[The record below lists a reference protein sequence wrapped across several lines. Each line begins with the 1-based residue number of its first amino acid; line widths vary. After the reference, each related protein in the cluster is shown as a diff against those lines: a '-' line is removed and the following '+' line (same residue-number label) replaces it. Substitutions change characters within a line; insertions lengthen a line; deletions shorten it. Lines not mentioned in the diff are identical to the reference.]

1 MDTIFWTIFF
11 ILLAIGFLGTLAV
24 IPYSLALNPA
34 GVEALKAKQ
43 VEGKKSLRPEVIIL
57 LASAGQ
63 GLVLSAVAA
72 FLGLLAS
79 GAMGL
84 QLPVFTAITTGE
96 PVGADLLTFV
106 PTAILAGALGGVVLM
121 VLEYFI
127 FYPRLP
133 KPLKENEKQ
142 SALWKRALAC
152 FYGGFVE
159 EILLRLFVMAGIAW
173 LISLVW
179 KAASPAETTTILWIA
194 NILAA
199 LLFGAGHLPATAQM
213 TKLTPL
219 VLTRAFLLNGLCGVV
234 FGWLFMRFGLE
245 AAIVAHFTADIV
257 IHILWPEL
265 IKRKVMPVA
274 EAV

>member
-1 MDTIFWTIFF
+1 MSEFFWNLFF
-11 ILLAIGFLGTLAV
+11 ILFVLGFIGTLAV
-24 IPYSLALNPA
+24 IPYSLQLNPGA
-34 GVEALKAKQ
+34 LEALRAKMA
-43 VEGKKSLRPEVIIL
+43 ESKKPLPPYLVIIL
-57 LASAGQ
+57 SSSVQ
-63 GLVLSAVAA
+63 GVILSAVAV

-79 GAMGL
+79 EQVGL
-84 QLPVFTAITTGE
+84 GLPIFTALAAGE

-106 PTAILAGALGGVVLM
+106 PTAILAGALGGVILM

-159 EILLRLFVMAGIAW
+159 EILMRLFVMAGIAW

-179 KAASPAETTTILWIA
+179 KAASPAETTVILWIA

-219 VLTRAFLLNGLCGVV
+219 VLVRAFLLNGLCGLV

-245 AAIVAHFTADIV
+245 SAIVAHFTADIV

-265 IKRKVMPVA
+265 MKKKVMPVA
-274 EAV
+274 ETA